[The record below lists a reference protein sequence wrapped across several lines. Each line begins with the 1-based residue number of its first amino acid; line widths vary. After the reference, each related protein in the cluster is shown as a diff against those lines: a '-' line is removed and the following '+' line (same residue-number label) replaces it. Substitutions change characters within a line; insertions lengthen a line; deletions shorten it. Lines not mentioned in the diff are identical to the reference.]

1 MFLKF
6 LATVLIGSCFAA
18 SAYAGWL
25 DSAVQNAVKDQGAK
39 VVNEGAK
46 NNSAATSQ
54 NNSGTTDSG
63 APTNEEAYS
72 KYDFVPGDKVLF
84 YDDFIDTDEGEF
96 PRKWTLKGF
105 PTRDN
110 KNNAVEVVSYNKQH
124 YLRSQP
130 AAKNEY
136 QSRATQYIRLN
147 LKGGDM
153 PEKFT
158 VEFDA
163 ILGQGTLYNQYYLL
177 LGNDKSELPGSGAKV
192 GSLNFNKGDGSS
204 ANTKTAVSKNDG
216 KIHHIAVSVNGTF
229 VKAYI
234 DNERVV
240 NDPDGIKRPIKY
252 IGMVLE
258 TNNGAQSDTLMFSN
272 FRVAEGGKKIASALS
287 TDGKIVTHGILFDPG
302 SDTIRPESAATLKM
316 LLGLLND
323 NPNLK
328 FSIEGHT
335 DNQGNSATSQPL
347 SEKRAIAVK
356 NWLVAKGI
364 SADRLQ
370 TKGWGESKPI
380 DNNSSAEGQAN
391 NRRVEFVKI

>member
-6 LATVLIGSCFAA
+6 LATVLIGSCCAA

-147 LKGGDM
+147 MKGDM

-380 DNNSSAEGQAN
+380 DNNSTAEGQAN